1 MNSDPARISE
11 ASIGDVASVG
21 IGITGDLVDPV
32 AVSATVGLEASRAWE
47 KGHRYESRSG
57 GTMKKH
63 SGLWVVER
71 RGEDVELVA
80 LDLLAVLEPRAA
92 AIRAAAKNA
101 KATVSVGIWWE
112 PEAGQGGFS
121 VSADV
126 LRRLSV
132 LCERVD
138 VYFPG

>member
-1 MNSDPARISE
+1 MSTKPGE
-11 ASIGDVASVG
+11 
-21 IGITGDLVDPV
+21 L
-32 AVSATVGLEASRAWE
+32 
-47 KGHRYESRSG
+47 H
-57 GTMKKH
+57 
-63 SGLWVVER
+63 LWVVER